1 MKKIVWT
8 YGLIAG
14 GVMACLMALA
24 TVFGK
29 QIGKD
34 HAMYVGYATMVAS
47 FLLVYFG
54 IRSYRDTVGGGE
66 ISFARGLAIGGL
78 IMLFTCVFYVATWE
92 VIYHNFMPHYL
103 DDYEAYVLQK
113 ASAAGAT
120 AAQLQAKTA
129 EIEKMKRLYGNPVM
143 NVLMTLIEPLPVG
156 VVMTLVSAAL
166 LRRKKTAE
174 ASGSEAVTSRV
185 AGA

>member
-1 MKKIVWT
+1 MKKIVLT
-8 YGLIAG
+8 YGLISG

-29 QIGKD
+29 QIGQG

-47 FLLVYFG
+47 FLLIYFG

-66 ISFARGLAIGGL
+66 IGFGRGVAIGGL
-78 IMLFTCVFYVATWE
+78 IMVFTCVFYVATWE

-103 DDYEAYVLQK
+103 DDYAAYMLQK
-113 ASAAGAT
+113 AQAAGET
-120 AAQLQAKTA
+120 AAQIQAKMA

-143 NVLMTLIEPLPVG
+143 NVLMTFLEPLPVG
-156 VVMTLVSAAL
+156 VVMTLVSAGI
-166 LRRKKTAE
+166 LRRKKGSE
-174 ASGSEAVTSRV
+174 RSGSEAMAS
-185 AGA
+185 